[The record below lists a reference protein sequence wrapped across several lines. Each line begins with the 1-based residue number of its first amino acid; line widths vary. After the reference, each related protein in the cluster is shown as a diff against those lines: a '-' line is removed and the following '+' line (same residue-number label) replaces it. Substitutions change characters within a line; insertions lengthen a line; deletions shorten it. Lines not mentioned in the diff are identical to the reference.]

1 MLAVVRKE
9 IPTLRVKHPCK
20 SVEHEESILISD
32 QKLRL
37 TIRVKNQNMILKRRK
52 VFYISVK
59 YVANQSLEKKI

>member
-1 MLAVVRKE
+1 VLAVIGKE
-9 IPTLRVKHPCK
+9 MPTVRVKHPFK
-20 SVEHEESILISD
+20 SVEHKESILISD

-37 TIRVKNQNMILKRRK
+37 TKGVKHQNMILKRRK